1 LQPCRLADILCHM
14 AEPVTLPPQLVEPVA
29 LGARPPP
36 RSAVHV
42 RRREMGHEGVV
53 RETSAM
59 LGLKQ
64 TVRPLEFVMLIRK
77 GLPSAALKSVAKH
90 MDLSALATVE
100 SLGLAKRTIARRLQ
114 EKKPLSPEESER
126 LVRLARVLA
135 QATEVLGSVEKARR
149 WLQKPSRALGGE
161 VPIRM
166 LDTDVGATAVTQELG
181 RIDYGVF
188 A

>member
-1 LQPCRLADILCHM
+1 MLCHM
-14 AEPVTLPPQLVEPVA
+14 AEPIETP
-29 LGARPPP
+29 
-36 RSAVHV
+36 SAAPESVVPKKETRYEVVH
-42 RRREMGHEGVV
+42 

-59 LGLKQ
+59 LGLKR
-64 TVRPLEFVMLIRK
+64 TMRSPLDFVTIIRK
-77 GLPSAALKSVAKH
+77 GLPSSSLESVSKR
-90 MDLSALATVE
+90 MDLSAIATVE

-114 EKKPLSPEESER
+114 EKKPLNSEETER

-161 VPIRM
+161 VPIKM

-181 RIDYGVF
+181 RVDYGVF